1 MCRAT
6 VAVVGIILVALYT
19 VGLQGRRLRALLVAA
34 AMAPVVTAAVVITS
48 KSGFETGA
56 TLARLALLLAA
67 LAVGDAQRG
76 RLAVLRAR
84 AEGTERRPAAAAV
97 SPLHQ
102 ERPPPGP
109 DPHHT

>member
-67 LAVGDAQRG
+67 LAVRGAQRG
-76 RLAVLRAR
+76 RLALLRAR
-84 AEGTERRPAAAAV
+84 AEGAEGRQEAAPVRRFLQDRRPV
-97 SPLHQ
+97 SPA
-102 ERPPPGP
+102 PPR
-109 DPHHT
+109 H